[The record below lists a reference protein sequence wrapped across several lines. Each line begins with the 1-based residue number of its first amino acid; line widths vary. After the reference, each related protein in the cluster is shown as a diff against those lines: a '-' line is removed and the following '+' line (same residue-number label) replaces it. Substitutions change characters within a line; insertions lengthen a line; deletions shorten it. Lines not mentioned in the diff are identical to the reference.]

1 MTDHKSTFCYSQQE
15 PIFHTVT
22 IPEFEMLE
30 GERRRWRLCVSAS
43 VRRGQDEAEE
53 EAGTQETYWAG
64 DSVWIYS
71 MS

>member
-1 MTDHKSTFCYSQQE
+1 MTDHKSTFCYSQHE

-22 IPEFEMLE
+22 ISEFEMLE
-30 GERRRWRLCVSAS
+30 GKRRWRLWVSAS
-43 VRRGQDEAEE
+43 MWRGQDEAEE

>member
-1 MTDHKSTFCYSQQE
+1 M
-15 PIFHTVT
+15 T

>member
-1 MTDHKSTFCYSQQE
+1 MTIS
-15 PIFHTVT
+15 
-22 IPEFEMLE
+22 EFEMLE
-30 GERRRWRLCVSAS
+30 GKRRWRLWVSAS
-43 VRRGQDEAEE
+43 VWRGQDEAEE